1 MKLKITVHGVA
12 YEVEVEVLDD
22 GSNHSLPHVNPLPEV
37 HPGTVKPAAPAA
49 APATMP
55 MSTPPAVTQKTNG
68 SSVTS
73 PISGVVIEVKCKK
86 GDSVKQGQIL
96 MTLEAMKM
104 ETSIASPAA
113 GNIKGITVTAGENI
127 REGQLLIEFE

>member
-37 HPGTVKPAAPAA
+37 HPSAVKPAAPVA
-49 APATMP
+49 APTTM
-55 MSTPPAVTQKTNG
+55 TPAPPVTQATNG

-73 PISGVVIEVKCKK
+73 PISGVVIEVKCSK
-86 GDSVKQGQIL
+86 GDAVRQGQIL

-113 GNIKGITVTAGENI
+113 GKIKSITVEPGENI

>member
-12 YEVEVEVLDD
+12 YEVEVEILDD
-22 GSNHSLPHVNPLPEV
+22 GSTHSLPHANPLPEV
-37 HPGTVKPAAPAA
+37 HPSTVKPAAPVQ
-49 APATMP
+49 APPTMP
-55 MSTPPAVTQKTNG
+55 TPPAVTQATNG

-73 PISGVVIEVKCKK
+73 PISGVVLEVKCSK
-86 GDSVKQGQIL
+86 GDAVKQGQIL

-113 GNIKGITVTAGENI
+113 GKIKGITVEAGENI